1 MKLHG
6 LEMNGPIRSADG
18 IDSIEIETG
27 TGKVIINNALKLN
40 FGTPPT
46 VNYDKTLSADPSGG
60 ASWQTRSFVKNTVA
74 LFAMP
79 SVPIGWNWNN
89 TFTDGSMLV
98 YQNQDGNLYSYGSDS
113 YTSWT
118 TAVDMVPYSWNSYHT
133 HTYSGQS
140 GTYSGNTNEYGDWL
154 GGTSYRTHRHTYS
167 DTTPTTDA
175 NSLHN
180 HNIVQDTFI
189 PKYNTVIAGTKAG

>member
-1 MKLHG
+1 MECHG

-18 IDSIEIETG
+18 IDSIEIEIG

-40 FGTPPT
+40 FGTPPA

-74 LFAMP
+74 LFGMASP
-79 SVPIGWNWNN
+79 PVGWSINN
-89 TFTDGSMLV
+89 SFTHGSMLV
-98 YQNQDGNLYSYGSDS
+98 YQDWDGSLSSGGSDT
-113 YTSWT
+113 YYPGWT
-118 TAVDMVPYSWNSYHT
+118 TAVDVAPGGGTHT

-140 GTYSGNTNEYGDWL
+140 GYYSGNTNEYADAVGPCA
-154 GGTSYRTHRHTYS
+154 YRYHRHTYS
-167 DTTPTTDA
+167 DTSEANDS

-180 HNIVQDTFI
+180 HDVTQYTLT
-189 PKYNTVIAGTKAG
+189 PKYQTVIAGTKAG

>member
-1 MKLHG
+1 MKCHG

-18 IDSIEIETG
+18 IDSIEIESG

-79 SVPIGWNWNN
+79 SVPTGWNTNN
-89 TFTDGSMLV
+89 SFTDGSMLV
-98 YQNQDGNLYSYGSDS
+98 YQWVGGGGGISTGGSDS
-113 YTSWT
+113 YTGWT
-118 TAVDMVPYSWNSYHT
+118 SVVDVAPGGGTHT

-140 GTYSGNTNEYGDWL
+140 GTCSGNNNEYADYPN
-154 GGTSYRTHRHTYS
+154 GTSYRTHKHTYS
-167 DTTPTTDA
+167 DTTGTTGSTHVHD
-175 NSLHN
+175 
-180 HNIVQDTFI
+180 ITQDTFV